1 MVQEMMKDYGQDQ
14 FLAAEATNGIGKVE
28 REALRNMSRLSKMG
42 FVKMMKEKKLD
53 ALVAGGSIVSGVLA
67 IGGFPG
73 ISVPAAYDA
82 RGVPVGMVF
91 GGLKGSEPTLIEI
104 AYGFEQ
110 ATKIR
115 KPPTFLH

>member
-1 MVQEMMKDYGQDQ
+1 MTKEYGQGIM
-14 FLAAEATNGIGKVE
+14 LGAEKSNIKGKAEKRAVE
-28 REALRNMSRLSKMG
+28 KLGRLTKNG
-42 FVKMMKEKKLD
+42 FVKLMKEKKLD
-53 ALVAGGSIVSGVLA
+53 ALVAGDPMVARVLA

-82 RGVPVGMVF
+82 RGVPLGIIF

-104 AYGFEQ
+104 AFGFEQ